1 MPIHLGRPVF
11 NMEKTQSRAVPDL
24 ELDEISQSES
34 STLSDLWPW
43 IEVMD
48 WVLNPI
54 MQAFYTSIIIVFLKG
69 LLFQDSIAVLNPWIE
84 AAQSKTWPLSKS
96 VFQFCLYSTGAVE
109 KFHNLKPAKKNIDFW
124 SQTKDIWKTQ
134 KVDPHCHGNRLEP
147 NYKPGWVVGQS
158 DYLPAKFWTKYNQKN

>member
-48 WVLNPI
+48 
-54 MQAFYTSIIIVFLKG
+54 
-69 LLFQDSIAVLNPWIE
+69 
-84 AAQSKTWPLSKS
+84 
-96 VFQFCLYSTGAVE
+96 
-109 KFHNLKPAKKNIDFW
+109 
-124 SQTKDIWKTQ
+124 
-134 KVDPHCHGNRLEP
+134 
-147 NYKPGWVVGQS
+147 
-158 DYLPAKFWTKYNQKN
+158 